1 MNEYST
7 GPGPLDGGRKKL
19 NDKIKALNSSRVF
32 KKITPRYELTW
43 YLKWLSSIFIL
54 CGMALISAG
63 VYPLLQLTI
72 SLIGVIGWGV
82 VGMLWHDRAL
92 IFINSVAVFIYTTGI
107 LKLLIT
113 SEVI

>member
-32 KKITPRYELTW
+32 KKITPRYDLTW

-63 VYPLLQLTI
+63 VYPLIQLTI
-72 SLIGVIGWGV
+72 
-82 VGMLWHDRAL
+82 
-92 IFINSVAVFIYTTGI
+92 
-107 LKLLIT
+107 
-113 SEVI
+113 

>member
-1 MNEYST
+1 MKE
-7 GPGPLDGGRKKL
+7 KL
-19 NDKIKALNSSRVF
+19 SGRVF

-43 YLKWLSSIFIL
+43 YIKWISSIFIL

-63 VYPLLQLTI
+63 GYPLLQLSI

-92 IFINSVAVFIYTTGI
+92 IFLNAVAMSIFLTGI
-107 LKLLIT
+107 VNWYLQ
-113 SEVI
+113 

>member
-1 MNEYST
+1 MSE
-7 GPGPLDGGRKKL
+7 KL
-19 NDKIKALNSSRVF
+19 SGKVF
-32 KKITPRYELTW
+32 KKITPRFDITW

-63 VYPLLQLTI
+63 VYPLIQLTI

-92 IFINSVAVFIYTTGI
+92 IFINSIAVFIYTTGI

-113 SEVI
+113 SEVL

>member
-1 MNEYST
+1 MMEE
-7 GPGPLDGGRKKL
+7 KL
-19 NDKIKALNSSRVF
+19 SGKVF
-32 KKITPRYELTW
+32 KKITPRFEITW

-63 VYPLLQLTI
+63 IYPLLQLCI

-107 LKLLIT
+107 LKFLIT

>member
-1 MNEYST
+1 MKE
-7 GPGPLDGGRKKL
+7 KL
-19 NDKIKALNSSRVF
+19 SGRVF

-63 VYPLLQLTI
+63 GYPLLQLTI

-82 VGMLWHDRAL
+82 VGMIWHDRAL

>member
-1 MNEYST
+1 MKET
-7 GPGPLDGGRKKL
+7 
-19 NDKIKALNSSRVF
+19 F
-32 KKITPRYELTW
+32 KKITPRYDLTW

-63 VYPLLQLTI
+63 VYPLIQLTI

-82 VGMLWHDRAL
+82 VGMIWHDRAL

-107 LKLLIT
+107 LKLLLT